1 MKINEIT
8 KGIRNTVSRTSY
20 SKDSVSW
27 SLHVVGTSLGHVYYL
42 LVHSGGMGEK
52 RDNKTQVSE
61 YLCITNLICYGPVCL
76 IHI

>member
-27 SLHVVGTSLGHVYYL
+27 SLHVVGTSLGYVDYL
-42 LVHSGGMGEK
+42 LVHCGGIGGE
-52 RDNKTQVSE
+52 E
-61 YLCITNLICYGPVCL
+61 G
-76 IHI
+76 

>member
-8 KGIRNTVSRTSY
+8 KGIRNAVSRTSY

-27 SLHVVGTSLGHVYYL
+27 SLHVVGTSLGHVDYL
-42 LVHSGGMGEK
+42 LVHSGGIGGEEEQE
-52 RDNKTQVSE
+52 NSGE
-61 YLCITNLICYGPVCL
+61 YCCIINLICYGPVGL